1 MSGARLV
8 QPAWPGSA
16 RPSARCV
23 SARRRGFPRPADA
36 RPMDGWLTA
45 AHDRIGSDFKEIKFS
60 SLIIFPFKNL
70 YLYEVDDFET
80 PHSPHP
86 SRRCGGAFARAE
98 TAAAQG
104 GTRKS
109 RKTAEQLCCRRPEL
123 RQSQGRAPWQPQCA
137 APRPAFEGLSG
148 TTQSGPQVAGR
159 LARTAHQDLGSHPGH
174 ESTSARTAL
183 ASGNSG
189 CEGRTR

>member
-1 MSGARLV
+1 LT
-8 QPAWPGSA
+8 
-16 RPSARCV
+16 RPTIRRA
-23 SARRRGFPRPADA
+23 SARRKELLASADA
-36 RPMDGWLTA
+36 GVLRWRSELGALKAAYDGLVFIFN
-45 AHDRIGSDFKEIKFS
+45 HIKIYTE
-60 SLIIFPFKNL
+60 IIFPSENL
-70 YLYEVDDFET
+70 YLYGVDDFEG
-80 PHSPHP
+80 PHSPRLPRH
-86 SRRCGGAFARAE
+86 CGGAFARAE

-109 RKTAEQLCCRRPEL
+109 RKNAEQLCCRRPEL
-123 RQSQGRAPWQPQCA
+123 RQSQGRRRPAWQPQCA

-159 LARTAHQDLGSHPGH
+159 RARTAHQDLGSHPGH

-183 ASGNSG
+183 ASGICG